1 MTRSSTPIWE
11 GFEVALL
18 EVEGVVAGYGA
29 GPDILTG
36 VTVAIEEGTSYC
48 IVGPNG
54 AGKSTLLRAIAGFLK
69 PRAGE
74 IRFDGVVKNGSRP
87 DQMLAAGVCFVP
99 QDASLFPMMTVRE
112 NLAMGGYLIDDR
124 TVLRQ
129 RMDMVYETFPVLA
142 ERRGQNAGTLSGG
155 EQQMVTMG
163 RALMIEPRLVMIDEP
178 SLGLAPMIA
187 DQIFEKIRGFKG
199 IGITVVLVEQNAV
212 KGLESVDWGIVLD
225 LGSKE
230 FEGPADGILADP
242 RIREVYLGKTVSK
255 GTA

>member
-1 MTRSSTPIWE
+1 M
-11 GFEVALL
+11 ALL
-18 EVEGVVAGYGA
+18 EVEEVVAGYGA

-36 VTVAIEEGTSYC
+36 VSVSIEEGTSYC

-74 IRFDGVVKNGSRP
+74 IRFDREVMNGARP
-87 DQMLAAGVCFVP
+87 DQMLASGVCFVP
-99 QDASLFPMMTVRE
+99 QDASLFPMMTVKE

-124 TVLRQ
+124 ALLRQ
-129 RMDMVYETFPVLA
+129 RMEMVYETFPVLA
-142 ERRGQNAGTLSGG
+142 ERKNQNAGTLSGG

-187 DQIFEKIRGFKG
+187 DQIFEKIRGFKAL
-199 IGITVVLVEQNAV
+199 GITVVLVEQNAV

-230 FEGPADGILADP
+230 FEGPADGILADS
-242 RIREVYLGKTVSK
+242 RIRELYLGKTMGSK
-255 GTA
+255 RTA